1 MNHPPR
7 RTAMIITVTALAG
20 IVLAGC
26 GGDQSRTTTTAVDTG
41 VVTIQTDTVVTN
53 TIPADTATGPT
64 GDANLNA
71 DIAAISAI
79 AMDTLEAIKGG
90 TEPRG
95 AAALA
100 QQMTTWND
108 QFDRAADRIKADVAS
123 SSGAQTLKAS
133 ILAAATTASD
143 AYRSFVDAL
152 AQAADSNDVAGLQ
165 AAVTTMKSALD
176 AFMSTLP

>member
-26 GGDQSRTTTTAVDTG
+26 GGDQSRTTTAVDTG

-53 TIPADTATGPT
+53 TIPADTAT

-176 AFMSTLP
+176 AFMATLPQG

>member
-1 MNHPPR
+1 
-7 RTAMIITVTALAG
+7 MIITATALAG

-26 GGDQSRTTTTAVDTG
+26 GGDQSRTTTAVDTG

-64 GDANLNA
+64 ADANLNA

-90 TEPRG
+90 TEPAG

-100 QQMTTWND
+100 QQ
-108 QFDRAADRIKADVAS
+108 
-123 SSGAQTLKAS
+123 
-133 ILAAATTASD
+133 ATQ
-143 AYRSFVDAL
+143 VE
-152 AQAADSNDVAGLQ
+152 
-165 AAVTTMKSALD
+165 
-176 AFMSTLP
+176 

>member
-1 MNHPPR
+1 
-7 RTAMIITVTALAG
+7 MIITATALAS

-26 GGDQSRTTTTAVDTG
+26 GGDQGGTTTVDTS

-64 GDANLNA
+64 ADANLNA

-90 TEPRG
+90 TEPAG

-100 QQMTTWND
+100 QQVTTWNE
-108 QFDRAADRIKADVAS
+108 QFDRAVDRIKADVAS
-123 SSGAQTLKAS
+123 SSGAQTLKAT

-152 AQAADSNDVAGLQ
+152 AQAADANDVAGLQ

-176 AFMSTLP
+176 AFISTQTQS

>member
-1 MNHPPR
+1 
-7 RTAMIITVTALAG
+7 MIITATALAG

-26 GGDQSRTTTTAVDTG
+26 GGDQGGTTTTAAQTDG

-53 TIPADTATGPT
+53 TIPADTVSTDTATGPT
-64 GDANLNA
+64 ADANLNA

-90 TEPRG
+90 TEPAG
-95 AAALA
+95 AAALV
-100 QQMTTWND
+100 QQATMWNE
-108 QFDRAADRIKADVAS
+108 QFDRAVDRIKADVAS
-123 SSGAQTLKAS
+123 SSGAQTLKAT

-143 AYRSFVDAL
+143 AYRSFVDSL

-176 AFMSTLP
+176 AFISTQTQG